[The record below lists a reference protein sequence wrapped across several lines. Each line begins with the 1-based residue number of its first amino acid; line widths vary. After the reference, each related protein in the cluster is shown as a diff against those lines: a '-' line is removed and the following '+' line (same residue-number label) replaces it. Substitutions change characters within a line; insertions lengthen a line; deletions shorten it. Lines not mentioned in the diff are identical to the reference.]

1 LVRASVCG
9 TEGRG
14 FETHRSPKKNLVA
27 ASNEVFLFKSISFLF
42 MNWILIFI
50 PLISAFIGWFTNWIA
65 IKMLF
70 HPREPKKILGIT
82 FQGIFPKRQQQ
93 FAIKLG
99 KLVSNELL
107 SFSEIEQK
115 ISNPQNVEKIL
126 PVLEA
131 HIETFLKEKLT
142 VQIPMLSMLITEKT
156 ISMIKEIFISELK
169 ELFPLL
175 MKQYMTTLQNE
186 LDLEKIVTEKVGKF
200 SSDKLE
206 EILNQ
211 IMSTEFRFVE
221 IIGAVLGFLIGI
233 IQVFLTMATT

>member
-1 LVRASVCG
+1 
-9 TEGRG
+9 
-14 FETHRSPKKNLVA
+14 
-27 ASNEVFLFKSISFLF
+27 
-42 MNWILIFI
+42 MNWVLFLI

-82 FQGIFPKRQQQ
+82 FHGIFPKRQQQ

-107 SFSEIEQK
+107 SFEDIEQK
-115 ISNPQNVEKIL
+115 IANPQNVEKL
-126 PVLEA
+126 MPVLES
-131 HIETFLKEKLT
+131 HIDTFLKEKLT
-142 VQIPMLSMLITEKT
+142 AQIPMLAMFVGEKT
-156 ISMIKEIFISELK
+156 IAQVKGVFMTELQ
-169 ELFPLL
+169 ELFPIL
-175 MKQYMTTLQNE
+175 MKQYMTTLQTD
-186 LDLEKIVTEKVGKF
+186 LDMEQIVTEKVGKF

-221 IIGAVLGFLIGI
+221 IIGGLLGFLIGI
-233 IQVFLTMATT
+233 VQVLLTLLTN